1 MTKIETL
8 KNISIMYTN
17 TSKQTK
23 EIYNML
29 GIIYNI
35 QTTNQSQTLKTDVK
49 GFYPFPLVYS

>member
-8 KNISIMYTN
+8 KNISMYRN

>member
-1 MTKIETL
+1 
-8 KNISIMYTN
+8 MYTN

-23 EIYNML
+23 EIYNMP